1 MAWRGVWRKM
11 VLEAP
16 VSWIYMRDMGKV
28 VRTKLFLSN
37 RTQAVRLPKDV
48 AFPPGV
54 EEVEIIRE
62 GDRVVVVPAGRRWD
76 DFFAEPG
83 VDFPDREQP
92 AWQERE
98 PF

>member
-1 MAWRGVWRKM
+1 MM
-11 VLEAP
+11 
-16 VSWIYMRDMGKV
+16 DMGNV
-28 VRTKLFLSN
+28 VKTRLFLSN

-62 GDRVVVVPAGRRWD
+62 GNRLVIVPAGRRWE

-92 AWQERE
+92 GWQERE
-98 PF
+98 SF

>member
-1 MAWRGVWRKM
+1 M
-11 VLEAP
+11 
-16 VSWIYMRDMGKV
+16 DMGTV
-28 VRTKLFLSN
+28 VKTRLFLSN
-37 RTQAVRLPKDV
+37 RTQAVRLPKAV

-62 GDRVVVVPAGRRWD
+62 GDGLRIVPAGRRWE

-92 AWQERE
+92 DWQERE
-98 PF
+98 AF